1 MNNLKS
7 VIDSCENNVSN
18 MQGIYKNN
26 LVPQMQRVLN
36 NMTDS
41 LNQVTGLVNTLSNTV
56 KNVGVVME
64 GVGDA
69 VDGTSESLGQIQS
82 VVDSISDKLTD
93 LTEQLEGASEEEMM
107 DILVRFL
114 GGDPDSLGAYFASP
128 VTMETVAMYPVAT
141 YGSAMTPFYSTLAI
155 WVGST
160 ILVALVKVK
169 ASPKGLEN
177 AQSYQLYFGRYL
189 LFFLLAQIQAAII
202 VAGDLWL
209 LKVNIVEPALFFLAA
224 SFTATAFSLL
234 IYSLTLAFG
243 DVGKAVCV
251 IVMVLQIAGSSGT
264 FPIELLP
271 DTYQKIYIFFPFP
284 YAITAMREALAG
296 MYGTAYMEALAKL
309 ILFML
314 EGLLIGLVIRIP
326 FVKLNHFVEER
337 MEDTELM

>member
-1 MNNLKS
+1 
-7 VIDSCENNVSN
+7 
-18 MQGIYKNN
+18 
-26 LVPQMQRVLN
+26 MQRVLT

-169 ASPKGLEN
+169 ASPKGLEMHRVISCIS
-177 AQSYQLYFGRYL
+177 ADICCFPAGTDSGSHYRSGRSVAAEGQYCGAGIVFPGGKLYGNCIFPVD
-189 LFFLLAQIQAAII
+189 LFA
-202 VAGDLWL
+202 
-209 LKVNIVEPALFFLAA
+209 
-224 SFTATAFSLL
+224 
-234 IYSLTLAFG
+234 
-243 DVGKAVCV
+243 
-251 IVMVLQIAGSSGT
+251 
-264 FPIELLP
+264 
-271 DTYQKIYIFFPFP
+271 DT
-284 YAITAMREALAG
+284 G
-296 MYGTAYMEALAKL
+296 
-309 ILFML
+309 
-314 EGLLIGLVIRIP
+314 IR
-326 FVKLNHFVEER
+326 R
-337 MEDTELM
+337 CG